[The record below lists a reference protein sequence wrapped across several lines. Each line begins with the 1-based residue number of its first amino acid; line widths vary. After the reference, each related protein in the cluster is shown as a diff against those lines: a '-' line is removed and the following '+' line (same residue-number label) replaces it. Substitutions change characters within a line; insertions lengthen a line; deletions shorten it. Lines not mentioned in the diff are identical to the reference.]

1 MDVEIANIPF
11 LVVLAGCSARC
22 FECRVASH
30 TSEEQRRNAPVNA
43 VQKGYIGYF
52 YIPKISISM
61 NKNIINIGLIA
72 AGLMNIVGVLLFSRA
87 FTNTVINS
95 ADPVVMSNFGLLMI
109 MVWGLAY
116 WGAAAVSSSIQWIVA
131 AFAVEKFVYV
141 VVWVMW
147 LSNNSLAQLY
157 AKDVFAGLF
166 FSIYGLNDFIF
177 MLFFLWVFFHQR
189 SSK

>member
-1 MDVEIANIPF
+1 
-11 LVVLAGCSARC
+11 
-22 FECRVASH
+22 
-30 TSEEQRRNAPVNA
+30 
-43 VQKGYIGYF
+43 
-52 YIPKISISM
+52 M
-61 NKNIINIGLIA
+61 NKNIINKGLIA

-116 WGAAAVSSSIQWIVA
+116 WGAAAVSSSIQWMIA